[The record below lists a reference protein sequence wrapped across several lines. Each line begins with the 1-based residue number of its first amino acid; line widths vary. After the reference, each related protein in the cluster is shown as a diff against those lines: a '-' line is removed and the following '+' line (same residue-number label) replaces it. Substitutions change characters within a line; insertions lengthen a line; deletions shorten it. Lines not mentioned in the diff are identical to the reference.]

1 MVSPG
6 AVFLDRDGTVIED
19 VGYLCAPEQVHFKRG
34 AAAALRRMSG
44 AGWPLVVVSNQ
55 SGVGRGLISRQQADA
70 VHDRF
75 IGVLAEERIFLA
87 GVYYCFHL
95 PKDGCDCRK
104 PAPGM
109 LTRAASELGLDLPAS
124 VLIGDKTS
132 DMEAGVACGCRCILV
147 GGSAG
152 DGWSR
157 WSTATDMES
166 IAAMILSAD
175 S

>member
-1 MVSPG
+1 MSLG

-34 AAAALRRMSG
+34 AAAALRRISG

-95 PKDGCDCRK
+95 PSDGCDCRK

-109 LTRAASELGLDLPAS
+109 LTRAAGELGLDLPAS

-132 DMEAGVACGCRCILV
+132 DMGAGLACGCRCILI
-147 GGSAG
+147 GGSPG
-152 DGWSR
+152 DSWSR
-157 WSTATDMES
+157 WSTAADMES
-166 IAAMILSAD
+166 MAEMILSAD